1 MAEVH
6 VLPGVERRDMIGVL
20 PAEQLL
26 QKAIDQG
33 ISDVVIVGRDRSGN
47 PYVASAMSDVDRAV
61 GRLMY
66 AATFL
71 AQSTIENDQVL
82 DTDDGPVAT

>member
-1 MAEVH
+1 MAEIH
-6 VLPGVERRDMIGVL
+6 VLPGVERRDLLGVL
-20 PAEQLL
+20 PAEELL

-33 ISDVVIVGRDRSGN
+33 ITDVVIVGRDRAGN
-47 PYVASAMSDVDRAV
+47 PYVASCLSDVDRAV

-71 AQSTIENDQVL
+71 AQATLHNDQVI
-82 DTDDGPVAT
+82 DTDEGPIGA

>member
-6 VLPGVERRDMIGVL
+6 VMPGVERRDLMGVL

-26 QKAIDQG
+26 QKAIDAG
-33 ISDVVIVGRDRSGN
+33 VTDVVIVARDRSGQ
-47 PYVASAMSDVDRAV
+47 PYVASCIADVDKAV

-66 AATFL
+66 AVTFL
-71 AQSTIENDQVL
+71 AQATIENDQVF
-82 DTDDGPVAT
+82 DSDEVR